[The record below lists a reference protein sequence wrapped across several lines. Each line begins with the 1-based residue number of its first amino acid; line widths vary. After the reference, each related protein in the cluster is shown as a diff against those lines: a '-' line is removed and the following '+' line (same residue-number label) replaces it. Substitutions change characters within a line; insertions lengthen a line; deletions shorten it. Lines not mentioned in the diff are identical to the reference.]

1 MRTFYLNPTVY
12 NKMYACMQ
20 YPNALALRASL
31 ETGLRIDDILSLSPK
46 QLNKRTLVGIAS
58 KTKKPYKRVLSVDLS
73 NRLRELSGEFFI
85 FEGRCSVHKHRTRQ
99 AVWKDVKKASKIL
112 NLDGNIAPHSAR
124 KTYAV
129 EKFKDGGL
137 ATVKKDL
144 QHKDIS
150 TTMLYAFADYL
161 DELPG
166 AVNSFKT
173 NVRKGESAENDKK
186 GTNEVGEDFTPALDG
201 KFWETFADLVAE
213 KTAER
218 LIDKLKATAF

>member
-12 NKMYACMQ
+12 NKMYAVMQ
-20 YPNALALRASL
+20 YKNSLALRVSL
-31 ETGLRIDDILSLSPK
+31 ETGLRIDDVLSLTPR
-46 QLNKRTLVGIAS
+46 QLNKRTLIGIAS

-73 NRLRELSGEFFI
+73 KRLKEIQGRYFI
-85 FEGRCSVHKHRTRQ
+85 FEGRNSEKKHRTRQ
-99 AVWKDVKKASKIL
+99 AVWKDVKKAAKIL
-112 NLDGNIAPHSAR
+112 EIDGNIAPHSAR

-129 EKFKDGGL
+129 EQFKDGGL
-137 ATVKKDL
+137 AVVKKNL

-161 DELPG
+161 DEVPN
-166 AVNSFKT
+166 AVNDFRT
-173 NVRKGESAENDKK
+173 DVRKNQASEETGE
-186 GTNEVGEDFTPALDG
+186 TPVQNNGVPLDG

-218 LIDKLKATAF
+218 LFDKIKATAR